1 MDFLTASLQ
10 VKSMSFFE
18 AGMIFC
24 FGASWPFALYKT
36 LKTKTASGK
45 SRTFYV
51 LILIGYI
58 CGMLHKILY
67 NMDIV
72 FWMYVAC
79 FLLIAVDF
87 TFVMIYKHRNEK
99 QKGTPKIEEKV
110 M

>member
-10 VKSMSFFE
+10 VKSMSIFE

-72 FWMYVAC
+72 FWMYVAY

-87 TFVMIYKHRNEK
+87 TFVMIYRKKNDKPDESI
-99 QKGTPKIEEKV
+99 KIEEKV
-110 M
+110 V

>member
-10 VKSMSFFE
+10 VKSMSIFE

-45 SRTFYV
+45 SRTFY
-51 LILIGYI
+51 ILVMLGYI

-72 FWMYVAC
+72 FWLYVVC
-79 FLLIAVDF
+79 FLLITTDF
-87 TFVMIYKHRNEK
+87 IFVMIYRKKNEE
-99 QKGTPKIEEKV
+99 TNETNKIEEKIV
-110 M
+110 

>member
-10 VKSMSFFE
+10 VKSMSIFE

-51 LILIGYI
+51 LISLGYI

-72 FWMYVAC
+72 FWMYVIC
-79 FLLIAVDF
+79 FILIATDF
-87 TFVMIYKHRNEK
+87 TFMMMYRSRNEK
-99 QKGTPKIEEKV
+99 QKETDKIEEKV
-110 M
+110 I

>member
-1 MDFLTASLQ
+1 MDFLIASLQ
-10 VKSMSFFE
+10 VKSMSIFE

-51 LILIGYI
+51 LVLIGYI

-79 FLLIAVDF
+79 FLLIATDF
-87 TFVMIYKHRNEK
+87 TFVMIYRKKNDKQNEINR
-99 QKGTPKIEEKV
+99 IEEKIV
-110 M
+110 

>member
-10 VKSMSFFE
+10 IKSMSIFE

-36 LKTKTASGK
+36 LKTKTVSGK

-87 TFVMIYKHRNEK
+87 TFVMIYRKKNDKPDESI
-99 QKGTPKIEEKV
+99 KIEEKV
-110 M
+110 V